1 MKNMRRWIA
10 CLAVVLLCMQPAM
23 ADEGMWL
30 MHRLAEIYPQMKARG
45 LKIKDKEIYNEKSA
59 ALADAV
65 VAVDGGMGTGSM
77 ISDQGLMITNH
88 HVAYSDICAL
98 STPECNLLETG
109 FWARTRDEEIPVPG
123 KTVWFVRKVVDVTDE
138 ANALKEE
145 MKAAGKWG
153 MMAPRR
159 LYAELEGRYGRETEC
174 EVSCYSMWGGK
185 MYLMFYYDI
194 YKDVRLVGTPP
205 ASIGAFGGD
214 YDNWGWPQHKG
225 DFALYRVYADRE
237 GRPAA
242 YSADNVP
249 LKPRR
254 VLQVAT
260 GGVHD
265 GDFAMVI
272 GFPGRTNRYASS
284 FAVAEKQCVRNPI
297 VVANRHDR
305 MDILKRHMERDPRV
319 RMEYSDAYFGLSNYA
334 DYAKWENICLRRYDV
349 IGIRA
354 AEEARLAAWI
364 DADPARR
371 AEYGDLLANLKK
383 GYEARAEAV
392 REKCY
397 YQETWIR
404 PSDVMMTANRLGTL
418 VDRMQR
424 DGIASVQDGD
434 KNFAGVKSNT
444 RRMMKDFDLA
454 TDKEVLT
461 RMMESFIDNVPR
473 EMWGE
478 QLPQLYDRFKGNVPA
493 LVDYAFENTCCTS
506 YEKLCAWFAQPRTAE
521 EILSDPMAAMA
532 NSVSSR
538 RFAEKLKQA
547 EETSGIDA
555 DKEELRYTHAI
566 YEMRES
572 EGTPQ
577 YPDANSTMRLTYGT
591 VGPVSP
597 KDAVHYNSRS
607 TIDGYLEKYNP
618 DDYEFRVDDRMS
630 SLIRS
635 KDWGRWGENGRL
647 YVNFLTNNDITGG
660 NSGSPVLN
668 ARGDVIGLAFDGNR
682 ESMSGDIYFH
692 PTNFKTVCVDIRFVL
707 WIMDKYAGAGK
718 LIDEMRLVK

>member
-1 MKNMRRWIA
+1 M
-10 CLAVVLLCMQPAM
+10 P
-23 ADEGMWL
+23 
-30 MHRLAEIYPQMKARG
+30 
-45 LKIKDKEIYNEKSA
+45 
-59 ALADAV
+59 
-65 VAVDGGMGTGSM
+65 
-77 ISDQGLMITNH
+77 IT
-88 HVAYSDICAL
+88 
-98 STPECNLLETG
+98 P
-109 FWARTRDEEIPVPG
+109 
-123 KTVWFVRKVVDVTDE
+123 RKVL
-138 ANALKEE
+138 N
-145 MKAAGKWG
+145 
-153 MMAPRR
+153 
-159 LYAELEGRYGRETEC
+159 
-174 EVSCYSMWGGK
+174 VSTSG
-185 MYLMFYYDI
+185 I
-194 YKDVRLVGTPP
+194 
-205 ASIGAFGGD
+205 
-214 YDNWGWPQHKG
+214 
-225 DFALYRVYADRE
+225 
-237 GRPAA
+237 
-242 YSADNVP
+242 
-249 LKPRR
+249 
-254 VLQVAT
+254 
-260 GGVHD
+260 HD
-265 GDFAMVI
+265 GDYAMVI
-272 GFPGRTNRYASS
+272 GFPGRTNRYMSS
-284 FAVAEKQCVRNPI
+284 QAVREKEHVTNP
-297 VVANRHDR
+297 VVIKARRDR
-305 MDILKRHMERDPRV
+305 LDIMLRHMEADPDV
-319 RMEYSDAYFGLSNYA
+319 RLMYSDKYFNISNYA

-461 RMMESFIDNVPR
+461 RMMESFTDNVPR

-555 DKEELRYTHAI
+555 PTRRNSATPTPSTRCANRKARPISRRQLDNAPHLRNRRPGLAQG
-566 YEMRES
+566 RR
-572 EGTPQ
+572 
-577 YPDANSTMRLTYGT
+577 ALRL
-591 VGPVSP
+591 PLR
-597 KDAVHYNSRS
+597 RS
-607 TIDGYLEKYNP
+607 TATRKIQP

>member
-1 MKNMRRWIA
+1 MRRWIA
-10 CLAVVLLCMQPAM
+10 CLAVVLLCMQPAR

-145 MKAAGKWG
+145 MKAAGKGG

-284 FAVAEKQCVRNPI
+284 FAVAEKQRVRNPI

-597 KDAVHYNSRS
+597 KDAVHYDSRS

>member
-1 MKNMRRWIA
+1 M
-10 CLAVVLLCMQPAM
+10 
-23 ADEGMWL
+23 
-30 MHRLAEIYPQMKARG
+30 
-45 LKIKDKEIYNEKSA
+45 
-59 ALADAV
+59 
-65 VAVDGGMGTGSM
+65 
-77 ISDQGLMITNH
+77 
-88 HVAYSDICAL
+88 
-98 STPECNLLETG
+98 STPAKNYLEEG
-109 FWARTRDEEIPVPG
+109 FWALEQKDELPLKG
-123 KTVWFVRKVVDVTDE
+123 KTVTFLRQVRDVTDE
-138 ANALKEE
+138 AQAIRDSLE
-145 MKAAGKWG
+145 KANSLGIFGTRKVYG
-153 MMAPRR
+153 I
-159 LYAELEGRYGRETEC
+159 LERKYGRDTPFEVEC
-174 EVSCYSMWGGK
+174 ASMWKGK
-185 MYLMFYYDI
+185 KYLLFYYET
-194 YKDVRLVGTPP
+194 YKDVRLVGAPP
-205 ASIGAFGGD
+205 VKIGAFGGEQ
-214 YDNWGWPQHKG
+214 DNWGWPQHKG
-225 DFALYRVYADRE
+225 DFALYRVYGDAK

-242 YSADNVP
+242 YSENNVP
-249 LKPRR
+249 ITPRK
-254 VLQVAT
+254 VLNVST
-260 GGVHD
+260 SGIHD
-265 GDFAMVI
+265 GDYAMVI
-272 GFPGRTNRYASS
+272 GFPGRTNRYMSS
-284 FAVAEKQCVRNPI
+284 QAVREKEHVTNP
-297 VVANRHDR
+297 VVIKARRDR
-305 MDILKRHMERDPRV
+305 LDIMLRHMEADPDV
-319 RMEYSDAYFGLSNYA
+319 RLMYSDKYFNISNYA

-597 KDAVHYNSRS
+597 KDAVHYDSRS